1 MTKQEM
7 EEGCKK
13 GILLNAGTISKERI
27 EDAGFDILS
36 FALHLSMERLG
47 WECVGCPHEAFQ
59 WVGNELFE
67 EEDGGLTILVKV
79 TREPKENLEYDT
91 RTSRKEN

>member
-1 MTKQEM
+1 MTKEEI
-7 EEGCKK
+7 EEGYKK
-13 GILLNAGTISKERI
+13 GTLLYAGTISKEKI
-27 EDAGFDILS
+27 EDAEFDIPS

-47 WECVGCPHEAFQ
+47 WECVSCPHESFQ

-79 TREPKENLEYDT
+79 TRKPKENLEYDA
-91 RTSRKEN
+91 RTN